1 MPTPNDIDY
10 EGHLYDCPRHDDKLY
25 SGKTCTCGFGRW
37 NAARNRGEMA
47 HLTAAQQL
55 AALVN
60 WRRHNMMYFMGLPS
74 VAPQIKA
81 AMERGASIFESGEC
95 WVAPERTTSPGLEV
109 DAPRPTELPA
119 PEQLAYAAG
128 WRAGRQALRAE
139 LRATLTKGES
149 DDNHDGQ

>member
-10 EGHLYDCPRHDDKLY
+10 EGHLYECNRQDGAVYACN
-25 SGKTCTCGFGRW
+25 CGFTYW
-37 NAARNRGEMA
+37 NHHRNRGEMA

-55 AALVN
+55 TALVN
-60 WRRHNMMYFMGLPS
+60 WRRHNMMRFMGLP
-74 VAPQIKA
+74 KA
-81 AMERGASIFESGEC
+81 NIFESGEC
-95 WVAPERTTSPGLEV
+95 WVAPERTTSPGLEA

-119 PEQLAYAAG
+119 PEQLAYVAG